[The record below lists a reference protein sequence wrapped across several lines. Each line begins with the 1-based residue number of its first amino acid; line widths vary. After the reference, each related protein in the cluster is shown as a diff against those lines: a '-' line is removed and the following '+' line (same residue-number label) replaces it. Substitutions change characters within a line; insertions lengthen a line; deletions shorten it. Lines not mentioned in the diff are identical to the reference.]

1 MIEKEFRNEDP
12 SGKTVALMLLIVS
25 LIGGGAFAVKL
36 GLQGFPPLKM
46 AFFRCILGLVVVG
59 GLGFYFGMS
68 MRLRFEELPRLFL
81 LAALYI
87 LHTITLNVGTQLT
100 TASQSTIFF
109 TLYPLFTVL
118 FGHFWLPEGKLS
130 PIKTLGI
137 LTAFGGALVIFA
149 PDLQGSR
156 ETLIGDI
163 VVILAACFLALRI
176 TLTKVFVQD
185 IYPYR
190 LLAWLLGLSMPC
202 FLGLSY
208 LFERGQPV
216 KWALASGAGLI
227 YQGWIITGFCF
238 LGLTWLLRTYKAD
251 KLVVFSFLMPVSGVL
266 LSHLLLGDKM
276 TFSILI
282 GTGLVAAGIYLVNI
296 QR

>member
-1 MIEKEFRNEDP
+1 MLEKEFRNEDP

-36 GLQGFPPLKM
+36 GLQGFPPLIM

-68 MRLRFEELPRLFL
+68 MRLRFDEVPRLL
-81 LAALYI
+81 ILAALYI

-100 TASQSTIFF
+100 IASRATIFF
-109 TLYPLFTVL
+109 TLYPLFTVI
-118 FGHFWLPEGKLS
+118 FGHFWLPDQRLS
-130 PIKTLGI
+130 AIKILGI
-137 LTAFGGALVIFA
+137 LIAFGGTLITVA
-149 PDLQGSR
+149 PDFQSGG
-156 ETLIGDI
+156 ETFIGDLI
-163 VVILAACFLALRI
+163 VILAAFSLALRI

-190 LLAWLLGLSMPC
+190 LLAWVLTLSMPC

-208 LFERGQPV
+208 LFEQGQLV
-216 KWALASGAGLI
+216 KWTLASSAGLI

-238 LGLTWLLRTYKAD
+238 LGLTWLLRTYKAN

-266 LSHLLLGDKM
+266 FSHLFLGDEM
-276 TFSILI
+276 TPSILI
-282 GTGLVAAGIYLVNI
+282 GTGLVATGIYLVNA

>member
-1 MIEKEFRNEDP
+1 MIEKEFRNADP
-12 SGKTVALMLLIVS
+12 SGKAVALMLLIVS

-46 AFFRCILGLVVVG
+46 AFFRCAFGLVAIG

-68 MRLRFEELPRLFL
+68 MRLRFKELPRLLL

-87 LHTITLNVGTQLT
+87 AHTITLNIGTQLT
-100 TASQSTIFF
+100 TASRATIFF
-109 TLYPLFTVL
+109 TLYPLFTVF
-118 FGHFWLPEGKLS
+118 FGHFWLPDGRLS
-130 PIKTLGI
+130 LKKILGI
-137 LTAFGGALVIFA
+137 LTAFGGTVVTVA
-149 PDLQGSR
+149 PHLQGGGV
-156 ETLIGDI
+156 TLIGDLI
-163 VVILAACFLALRI
+163 VILAACSLALRI

-190 LLAWLLGLSMPC
+190 LLTWLLVLSMPC

-208 LFERGQPV
+208 LFERGQLV
-216 KWALASGAGLI
+216 QWTLTSTTGLI
-227 YQGWIITGFCF
+227 YQGLIITGFCF
-238 LGLTWLLRTYKAD
+238 LGLTWLLRKYKAD

-266 LSHLLLGDKM
+266 FSYLFLGDEM
-276 TFSILI
+276 TPSILI

-296 QR
+296 Q